1 MIPSDNLEKKI
12 PSEAC
17 WKAQLISVKVKVF
30 RIVTG
35 FQPGHDT
42 FEESRSVIS
51 FLTNMRVTGILCSFR
66 LVKDSK
72 EELESSRLVFLEKI
86 PVNITGDNTS
96 GPKNGGGIADLV
108 SLRTLLAICQKSQ
121 ELSSWEVI
129 DSFIILA
136 QESLRAAGNHFC
148 FFKFYFEK

>member
-1 MIPSDNLEKKI
+1 M
-12 PSEAC
+12 
-17 WKAQLISVKVKVF
+17 
-30 RIVTG
+30 
-35 FQPGHDT
+35 
-42 FEESRSVIS
+42 
-51 FLTNMRVTGILCSFR
+51 
-66 LVKDSK
+66 
-72 EELESSRLVFLEKI
+72 FLEKI